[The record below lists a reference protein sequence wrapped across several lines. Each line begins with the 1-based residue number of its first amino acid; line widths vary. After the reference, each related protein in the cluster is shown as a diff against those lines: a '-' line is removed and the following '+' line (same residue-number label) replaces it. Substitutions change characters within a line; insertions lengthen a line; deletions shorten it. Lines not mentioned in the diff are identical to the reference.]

1 MIIECKK
8 IAENIY
14 KNMKIEVEKME
25 IKPWMAVILVWENPS
40 SLRYI
45 EQKRKWAEY
54 VWIKFNLIKYSE
66 NVKEIELLNKIKDLN
81 KDKNI
86 NWFIVQLPLPNHIN
100 EKNIIN
106 EIDPK
111 KDIDGFSPENIWK
124 IMIWDNSWFIPCT
137 PAWIMEII
145 KNQNINLE
153 WKVVCVIWRSN
164 IVGKPIASLLINAWA
179 TLISCNSKTKNLKK
193 YTSISDIVI
202 VAAWKVKL
210 LKVDMLKMW
219 SIVIDVGF
227 TVINWEIFWDA
238 DTEII
243 NLAWNKISPVPGW
256 VWVLTVCMLM
266 QNVIKAYKIQK
277 NLKV

>member
-14 KNMKIEVEKME
+14 KDMKIEVEKME
-25 IKPWMAVILVWENPS
+25 IKPGMAVILVGENPS

-54 VWIKFNLIKYSE
+54 VGIKFDLIKYSE

-86 NWFIVQLPLPNHIN
+86 NGFIVQLPLPNHIN

-106 EIDPK
+106 EIAPK
-111 KDIDGFSPENIWK
+111 KDIDGFSPENIGK
-124 IMIWDNSWFIPCT
+124 IMIGDTSGFIPCT
-137 PAWIMEII
+137 PAGIMEII

-153 WKVVCVIWRSN
+153 GKVVCVIGRSN
-164 IVGKPIASLLINAWA
+164 IVGKPIASLLINAGA

-202 VAAWKVKL
+202 VAAGKVKL
-210 LKVDMLKMW
+210 LKVDMLKMG

-227 TVINWEIFWDA
+227 TVINGEIFGDA

-243 NLAWNKISPVPGW
+243 NLAGNKITPVPGG
-256 VWVLTVCMLM
+256 VGVLTVCMLM

-277 NLKV
+277 N